1 MTDDKSLKLQ
11 KFELE
16 MEEWSIAEDLV
27 AVLLQYKN
35 VTLFF
40 SKDSASV
47 ATVIPVMDR
56 IMSNLHYQTGK
67 AGRKIETPDAMQ
79 STVPLAHV
87 L

>member
-16 MEEWSIAEDLV
+16 MEEWSIAKDLV

-40 SKDSASV
+40 SQDSSSV
-47 ATVIPVMDR
+47 ATIIPVMDQ
-56 IMSNLHYQTGK
+56 ITSNLHYQTGK
-67 AGRKIETPDAMQ
+67 AGRKN
-79 STVPLAHV
+79 
-87 L
+87 